1 MTFEAIDLSKT
12 PAFDML
18 LNTQKLNTKI
28 LELAALNLGRAL
40 KCAEQLSRVR
50 SAQEL
55 AEVAAD
61 QMREQFEAI
70 EEQFEEL
77 SATIRGA
84 SSNDDGAAESG
95 LGD

>member
-1 MTFEAIDLSKT
+1 MTFEAIDLSKN
-12 PAFDML
+12 PVFDALM
-18 LNTQKLNTKI
+18 NTQKLNAKI
-28 LELAALNLGRAL
+28 LQLAAFNLMRL
-40 KCAEQLSRVR
+40 FKCADQLSQVR
-50 SAQEL
+50 SAQEF

-61 QMREQFEAI
+61 LMREHFEAI

-84 SSNDDGAAESG
+84 SSDDDAAEESG